1 MTSVPNTSYLI
12 YTVWQDIWLGIT
24 TGGTVFNL
32 LFRETDPRASVYLAT
47 LIPSVNFINLVVVQ
61 WLHHAGI
68 NEAFLKWL
76 GYLIILHV
84 ITYVFCDGLIVWDAI
99 SNPTDAGGAGLIL
112 VIPLI
117 LIEGLDVWWLI
128 EIYLGFKDYIRNP
141 ILSEQDSMT
150 PEEKAAFK
158 ALDTNKDGEISTEE
172 YAASLAL

>member
-1 MTSVPNTSYLI
+1 M
-12 YTVWQDIWLGIT
+12 
-24 TGGTVFNL
+24 
-32 LFRETDPRASVYLAT
+32 
-47 LIPSVNFINLVVVQ
+47 
-61 WLHHAGI
+61 
-68 NEAFLKWL
+68 
-76 GYLIILHV
+76 
-84 ITYVFCDGLIVWDAI
+84 
-99 SNPTDAGGAGLIL
+99 IL
-112 VIPLI
+112 VFPIL